1 MKYFL
6 MMLYSR
12 YLNQTKTEKKA
23 LNCELQ
29 DEKSLTQDEKTRTLR
44 LMGSIILLLEGVQTS
59 V

>member
-1 MKYFL
+1 